1 MAIAPIF
8 RKAYWSLA
16 AAGLA
21 WVAFVSLLLDG
32 RAQRLAIYAN
42 VFHTGYWH
50 SPNYPEQFGFLK
62 NQVQPFNIPTPDGE
76 TLYGWHIL
84 PLALYTKHERALLG
98 EYGHANFHREFL
110 KQDTNARLI
119 INFHGNA
126 GNVAQG
132 WRTDTYRAV
141 TAGASDTTHVISIDY
156 RGYGFS
162 TGSPTEKGLISDG
175 VTVAKWAMDTL
186 GVPPERIVL
195 LGQSLG
201 TAVATA
207 VAERM
212 VVDHGVE
219 FKGIVLVAGFSDI
232 PTLMLTYSIGGIIPI
247 LSPMRSYPTLQ
258 KYFMSKIQET
268 WRTADRLRN
277 VVRRSTALNL
287 FLIHAK
293 NDMDIPWQHCDTL
306 FYAAANA
313 TSAQGMTI
321 KQIDSVKKHQDL
333 GGAGYV
339 NTWTAGVGATGTT
352 RITQE
357 IVKSGGESIYILT
370 SVFADPFEMLNT

>member
-8 RKAYWSLA
+8 KKAYRSLA

-21 WVAFVSLLLDG
+21 WLAFVSLLLN
-32 RAQRLAIYAN
+32 AKVQRFAIYAH
-42 VFHTGYWH
+42 VFHTGYWQ
-50 SPNYPEQFGFLK
+50 SPNNPEQFGFLK
-62 NQVQPFNIPTPDGE
+62 NQVQPFKVPTPDGE

-84 PLALYTKHERALLG
+84 PLALYTKHEKALLG

-110 KQDTNARLI
+110 KQDSDARLI
-119 INFHGNA
+119 ISFHGNA

-132 WRTDTYRAV
+132 WRTDTYRAI
-141 TAGASDTTHVISIDY
+141 TAGASETTHVIAVDY
-156 RGYGFS
+156 RGFGLS
-162 TGSPTEKGLISDG
+162 TGSPTEKGLITDG
-175 VTVAKWAMDTL
+175 VTVAKWAMQTL

-207 VAERM
+207 VAEHM
-212 VVDHGVE
+212 VVEHGVE

-232 PTLMLTYSIGGIIPI
+232 PTLMLTYAVGGILPI
-247 LSPMRSYPTLQ
+247 LSPMKSYPTMQ
-258 KYFMSKIQET
+258 KFFMGKIQET
-268 WRTADRLRN
+268 WRTANRLGNLVRN
-277 VVRRSTALNL
+277 SKALNL

-293 NDMDIPWQHCDTL
+293 DDFDIPWQHCDTL

-313 TSAQGMTI
+313 TSAEGMTV
-321 KQIDSVKKHQDL
+321 KQIDSAKKHLDL
-333 GGAGYV
+333 GDAGYA
-339 NTWTAGVGATGTT
+339 NAWTAGVGADGTA

-357 IVKSGGESIYILT
+357 IVKRGGESGQIQ
-370 SVFADPFEMLNT
+370 FC